1 MPSTNYTNNM
11 TSSFFC
17 ILLTVSCLVAL
28 VSISEACFASGI
40 CGGGCPPPPPPM
52 CSGGCGGGYSCGS
65 YGCYRARA
73 RGSKTLSFK
82 KKSEMTPDERFM
94 RCCEERNLPDSC
106 LSKCSYRSYTK
117 SALQA
122 MYFKQDSCPM
132 QAAADIQY
140 CAAQGEDHTACCERN
155 AVGTTLAGQKCFT
168 FCDQRPGNV
177 TQLDMSYLACYDR
190 FENMKACF
198 YQKAAEFAEVSFNND
213 REFAVDTETAEF
225 RRPTQEFRAPASP
238 QLPQNPL
245 FVNVQNLLART
256 FGQ

>member
-1 MPSTNYTNNM
+1 MSRTL
-11 TSSFFC
+11 C
-17 ILLTVSCLVAL
+17 VLLAFLAL
-28 VSISEACFASGI
+28 ATISDACFASGI
-40 CGGGCPPPPPPM
+40 CGGGCMPPPPPV

-73 RGSKTLSFK
+73 RGSKTLAFK
-82 KKSEMTPDERFM
+82 KDTEMTPDERFQ

-106 LSKCSYRSYTK
+106 LSKCSFRSYTK

-132 QAAADIQY
+132 QAAADIQF
-140 CAAQGEDHTACCERN
+140 CAAQGRDHTACCVRN
-155 AVGTTLAGQKCFT
+155 SVGTTLAGNKCFT

-177 TQLDMSYLACYDR
+177 TQLDLSYLACYDR

-198 YQKAAEFAEVSFNND
+198 YQKASEVSSPHVSFNND
-213 REFAVDTETAEF
+213 EELERNEEFAVAE
-225 RRPTQEFRAPASP
+225 PAFRAPPRAHT
-238 QLPQNPL
+238 LPENPL
-245 FVNVQNLLART
+245 LSVQQFLATT

>member
-1 MPSTNYTNNM
+1 MN
-11 TSSFFC
+11 SSLLVVFF
-17 ILLTVSCLVAL
+17 LLAVAARF
-28 VSISEACFASGI
+28 SEACFASGI
-40 CGGGCPPPPPPM
+40 CGGGCMPPPPPV

-82 KKSEMTPDERFM
+82 KDTEQSPDERFM
-94 RCCEERNLPDSC
+94 KCCEERNLPDSC

-122 MYFKQDSCPM
+122 MYFKQDTCPM

-140 CAAQGEDHTACCERN
+140 CAAQGKDHTACCARN
-155 AVGTTLAGQKCFT
+155 AVGTTLAGSKCFT
-168 FCDQRPGNV
+168 FCDQRPGTV
-177 TQLDMSYLACYDR
+177 TQLDLSYLACYDR

-198 YQKAAEFAEVSFNND
+198 YQKASEGSMSFNTDDVDEQEQQQERFAFAEP
-213 REFAVDTETAEF
+213 APA
-225 RRPTQEFRAPASP
+225 FRAPAQP
-238 QLPQNPL
+238 AQPADPL
-245 FVNVQNLLART
+245 AAVQQLLAKT